1 MGQRLV
7 PASVVLLL
15 LVGALMLPVA
25 ISILFGL
32 GRLLAAMG
40 DGAGGTVLGWIA
52 LAAGVFWILDLVCL
66 VLVQAINSL
75 GNGDRQGPVEKG
87 KLS

>member
-15 LVGALMLPVA
+15 VVGALMLPVA

-32 GRLLAAMG
+32 GELLAAMG
-40 DGAGGTVLGWIA
+40 DSAGGTVLGWIA
-52 LAAGVFWILDLVCL
+52 LAAGILWGLDLVCL
-66 VLVQAINSL
+66 ILVQAINSL
-75 GNGDRQGPVEKG
+75 GNDERRGGD
-87 KLS
+87 

>member
-32 GRLLAAMG
+32 GRLLDAMG
-40 DGAGGTVLGWIA
+40 DSTGGTVLGWIA
-52 LAAGVFWILDLVCL
+52 LAAGILWSLDLVCL
-66 VLVQAINSL
+66 ILVQTVNSL
-75 GNGDRQGPVEKG
+75 GNDERRGGD
-87 KLS
+87 

>member
-1 MGQRLV
+1 MGQRPV
-7 PASVVLLL
+7 PASTVLLL

-32 GRLLAAMG
+32 GRLLSAMG
-40 DGAGGTVLGWIA
+40 DTAGGSVLGWIA
-52 LAAGVFWILDLVCL
+52 LAAGILWSLDLIGL

-75 GNGDRQGPVEKG
+75 GNNDEQGRNE
-87 KLS
+87 

>member
-1 MGQRLV
+1 MREKLV
-7 PASVVLLL
+7 PGSVVLLL

-32 GRLLAAMG
+32 GELLTAMG
-40 DGAGGTVLGWIA
+40 DAAGGTVLRWIA
-52 LAAGVFWILDLVCL
+52 LAAGILWGLDLICL

-75 GNGDRQGPVEKG
+75 GGDGREGRD
-87 KLS
+87 

>member
-7 PASVVLLL
+7 PTSVVLLL

-32 GRLLAAMG
+32 GRLLGAMG
-40 DGAGGTVLGWIA
+40 DSAGGTVLGWIA
-52 LAAGVFWILDLVCL
+52 LAAGVLWILDLICL

-75 GNGDRQGPVEKG
+75 GGGDRGEHQGPDK
-87 KLS
+87 

>member
-32 GRLLAAMG
+32 GRLLTAMG
-40 DGAGGTVLGWIA
+40 DSAGGTVLGWIA
-52 LAAGVFWILDLVCL
+52 LAAGILWSLDLVCL
-66 VLVQAINSL
+66 ILVQAINSL
-75 GNGDRQGPVEKG
+75 GNDEGQGRNQ
-87 KLS
+87 

>member
-1 MGQRLV
+1 MGQRPV
-7 PASVVLLL
+7 SASVVLLL

-32 GRLLAAMG
+32 GRLLSAMG
-40 DGAGGTVLGWIA
+40 DTAGGSVLGWIA
-52 LAAGVFWILDLVCL
+52 LAAGILWSLDLIGL

-75 GNGDRQGPVEKG
+75 GNNNEQGRNE
-87 KLS
+87 

>member
-1 MGQRLV
+1 MGQRPV
-7 PASVVLLL
+7 PASAVLLL

-32 GRLLAAMG
+32 GRLLSAMG
-40 DGAGGTVLGWIA
+40 DTAGGSVLGWIA
-52 LAAGVFWILDLVCL
+52 LAAGILWSLDLIGL

-75 GNGDRQGPVEKG
+75 GNNDEQGRNE
-87 KLS
+87 

>member
-1 MGQRLV
+1 MAQRPV
-7 PASVVLLL
+7 PTSVVLLL

-40 DGAGGTVLGWIA
+40 DSPGGTVLGWIA
-52 LAAGVFWILDLVCL
+52 LAAGVLWSLDLVCL
-66 VLVQAINSL
+66 ILVQAINSL
-75 GNGDRQGPVEKG
+75 GSDDRQTPGQ
-87 KLS
+87 

>member
-7 PASVVLLL
+7 PTSVVLLL

-32 GRLLAAMG
+32 GRLLTAMG
-40 DGAGGTVLGWIA
+40 DLSGGTVLGWIA
-52 LAAGVFWILDLVCL
+52 LAAGILWSLDLVCL
-66 VLVQAINSL
+66 ILVQGINSL
-75 GNGDRQGPVEKG
+75 GDNERKDG
-87 KLS
+87 S

>member
-1 MGQRLV
+1 MRERLV
-7 PASVVLLL
+7 PGSVVLLL

-40 DGAGGTVLGWIA
+40 DAIGGTVLGWIA
-52 LAAGVFWILDLVCL
+52 LAAGILWSLDLICL
-66 VLVQAINSL
+66 VVVQAINSL
-75 GNGDRQGPVEKG
+75 GDSERRQDSEREG
-87 KLS
+87 

>member
-32 GRLLAAMG
+32 GRLLTAMG
-40 DGAGGTVLGWIA
+40 DAAGGTVLGWIA
-52 LAAGVFWILDLVCL
+52 LGAGVLWILDLVCL

>member
-1 MGQRLV
+1 MGQRPV
-7 PASVVLLL
+7 PASTVLLL

-32 GRLLAAMG
+32 GRLLSAMG
-40 DGAGGTVLGWIA
+40 DTAGGSVLGWIA
-52 LAAGVFWILDLVCL
+52 LAGGILWSLDLIGL

-75 GNGDRQGPVEKG
+75 GNNDEQGRNE
-87 KLS
+87 

>member
-1 MGQRLV
+1 MGQRPV
-7 PASVVLLL
+7 PAAIVVLL

-40 DGAGGTVLGWIA
+40 DSTGGTVMGWIA
-52 LAAGVFWILDLVCL
+52 LAAAVLWVLDLVGL
-66 VLVQAINSL
+66 ILVQTINSL
-75 GNGDRQGPVEKG
+75 GSDDRQGQQG
-87 KLS
+87 QDQ

>member
-25 ISILFGL
+25 TSILFGL
-32 GRLLAAMG
+32 GKLLTAMG
-40 DGAGGTVLGWIA
+40 DSSGGTVLGWIA
-52 LAAGVFWILDLVCL
+52 LAAGVVWSLDLICL

-75 GNGDRQGPVEKG
+75 GSENRQGPQGRDE
-87 KLS
+87 

>member
-1 MGQRLV
+1 M
-7 PASVVLLL
+7 PASVVVLL

-32 GRLLAAMG
+32 GRLLSAMG
-40 DGAGGTVLGWIA
+40 DAAGGSVLGWIA
-52 LAAGVFWILDLVCL
+52 LAAGVVWSLDLIGL

-75 GNGDRQGPVEKG
+75 GNNDEQGRNE
-87 KLS
+87 